1 MIIGVPKEVKNNEY
15 RVGLTPESTVAL
27 CKEGHEVLIQSD
39 AGSSI
44 GFSNQDYIDSGAKMI
59 DEAEEVFDKSNLII
73 KVKEPIEQEL
83 GYLREDLTLFTYLH
97 LAGNPESAKKIVD
110 TGVTGIAYET
120 VTDKNNALPLLAP
133 MSEIAGQISIVVGS
147 YNLLKHNHGKGVL
160 LGSFQ
165 NLDSRVVTV
174 IGGGVAGTQA
184 IEKAIDNK
192 ALVNVIDLSIDKLN
206 SLKAK
211 YGEDNI
217 NNIQSSSEAIFESI
231 KKSDLVV
238 GSVYVIG
245 KEAP

>member
-15 RVGLTPESTVAL
+15 RVGLTPESTMAL
-27 CKEGHEVLIQSD
+27 CKEGHQVLIQSN

-44 GFSNQDYIDSGAKMI
+44 GFSNQDYIDSGAKI
-59 DEAEEVFDKSNLII
+59 INEAEEVFDKSNLII

-83 GYLREDLTLFTYLH
+83 EYLREDLTLFTYLH
-97 LAGNPESAKKIVD
+97 LAGNPENANKIVN

-120 VTDKNNALPLLAP
+120 VTDETNALPLLAP

-192 ALVNVIDLSIDKLN
+192 AIVNVIDLSMDKLN
-206 SLKAK
+206 CLKAK
-211 YGEDNI
+211 YGEDNV
-217 NNIQSSSEAIFESI
+217 NYIQSSPEAIFESI

-245 KEAP
+245 K

>member
-15 RVGLTPESTVAL
+15 RVGLTPESTMAL

-44 GFSNQDYIDSGAKMI
+44 GFSNQDYIDSGAKII

-83 GYLREDLTLFTYLH
+83 EYLREDLTLFTYLH
-97 LAGNPESAKKIVD
+97 LAGNPESAKKIVN

-120 VTDKNNALPLLAP
+120 VTDENNALPLLAP

-165 NLDSRVVTV
+165 NLDS
-174 IGGGVAGTQA
+174 
-184 IEKAIDNK
+184 E
-192 ALVNVIDLSIDKLN
+192 LLL
-206 SLKAK
+206 
-211 YGEDNI
+211 
-217 NNIQSSSEAIFESI
+217 
-231 KKSDLVV
+231 
-238 GSVYVIG
+238 
-245 KEAP
+245 

>member
-1 MIIGVPKEVKNNEY
+1 M
-15 RVGLTPESTVAL
+15 
-27 CKEGHEVLIQSD
+27 
-39 AGSSI
+39 
-44 GFSNQDYIDSGAKMI
+44 
-59 DEAEEVFDKSNLII
+59 
-73 KVKEPIEQEL
+73 
-83 GYLREDLTLFTYLH
+83 
-97 LAGNPESAKKIVD
+97 
-110 TGVTGIAYET
+110 
-120 VTDKNNALPLLAP
+120 
-133 MSEIAGQISIVVGS
+133 VGS

-217 NNIQSSSEAIFESI
+217 NYIQSSSEAIFESI

-245 KEAP
+245 